1 MAMEAQ
7 RREEIAGR
15 IRELRGG
22 VPQPVIAERVGVTLR
37 AYQAWEAG
45 GGIGWENLIR
55 LAKALDVSEEYLLYG
70 DAGDERRAG
79 TRLENV
85 ERAQHRIEAKI
96 DALMEKLGVEVDEE
110 ALLLDEVVEP
120 IAELARE
127 AEQEPPA
134 RERAGRGR
142 RRAAPGL

>member
-7 RREEIAGR
+7 RRQEVADR
-15 IRELRGG
+15 IRELRGS

-55 LAKALDVSEEYLLYG
+55 LSKALGVSEEYLLYG

-85 ERAQHRIEAKI
+85 ERGQRRLEAKI
-96 DALMEKLGVEVDEE
+96 DALMEKLGVEVDE
-110 ALLLDEVVEP
+110 ALLLDEVVRP
-120 IAELARE
+120 IEELDRE
-127 AEQEPPA
+127 AEQERPA
-134 RERAGRGR
+134 PARAGRGR
-142 RRAAPGL
+142 QRAAPGR